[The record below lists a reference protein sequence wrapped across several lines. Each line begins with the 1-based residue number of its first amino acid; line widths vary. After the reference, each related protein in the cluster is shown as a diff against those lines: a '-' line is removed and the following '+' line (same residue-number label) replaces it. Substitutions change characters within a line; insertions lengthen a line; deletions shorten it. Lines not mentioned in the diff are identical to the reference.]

1 MKKIFLFVFLSTLLS
16 CQGFKD
22 AGKVLR
28 NEKITNTDE
37 FLVKKKEPLI
47 IPPDIDIVPEPQSIK
62 NKKQTKDEK
71 IKDILKLPQS
81 SMNKKKTNSST
92 ENSIINRIRK

>member
-1 MKKIFLFVFLSTLLS
+1 MKNLIPYGRQYIDKKDLSAVQQS
-16 CQGFKD
+16 
-22 AGKVLR
+22 LR

-62 NKKQTKDEK
+62 NKKQTRDEK

-81 SMNKKKTNSST
+81 SMNKKKTNSTT